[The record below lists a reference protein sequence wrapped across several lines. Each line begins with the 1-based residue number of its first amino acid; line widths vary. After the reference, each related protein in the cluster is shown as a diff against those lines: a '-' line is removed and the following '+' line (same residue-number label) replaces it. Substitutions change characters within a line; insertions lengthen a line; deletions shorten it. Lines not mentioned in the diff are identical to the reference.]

1 MQPLFGEGKRGRA
14 QRAAV
19 PAAISSDSALH
30 VIARDPT
37 SDLTEVPSTPH
48 HPTHTSAQTYAH
60 TRTHTFM
67 NTHTLAQMHARPDLF
82 KHAQSHSCTYTLA
95 NTNTHSYK
103 HRGTQRHKHN
113 TTHTQNTPTHCC
125 PATQCDNYQ
134 QGVSARQQSKQR
146 GDTKRAVI
154 KGCAGTLLFPRAGN
168 HLLAICDS
176 FQDPSMQGGSCAY
189 VGWGLGGEGGKSGC
203 LTLPLIY
210 L

>member
-1 MQPLFGEGKRGRA
+1 MNAPCGINQEFLFELKKRSTGFGQGWEGIFRGLLPSKYAHSRITGSGCAGSQKVCIWLVTGTVCLMQPLFGEGKRGRA

-113 TTHTQNTPTHCC
+113 TTHT
-125 PATQCDNYQ
+125 
-134 QGVSARQQSKQR
+134 
-146 GDTKRAVI
+146 
-154 KGCAGTLLFPRAGN
+154 
-168 HLLAICDS
+168 
-176 FQDPSMQGGSCAY
+176 
-189 VGWGLGGEGGKSGC
+189 
-203 LTLPLIY
+203 
-210 L
+210 